1 MTFKNLPRLIS
12 HKPLSLLCLSAIL
25 ALAACSPK
33 QENAPKQSADENI
46 KADAQDNANAQA
58 ADANKADAAQAA
70 DANKADAADAN
81 KADAADA
88 NKADNAQEAKTI
100 AIEIFEPKV
109 SWEQPDCEDGEST
122 VTCRETIYGSKPE
135 KNCKIE
141 DDIDLGPDYSDLKE
155 ECILSKPFIMQQD
168 YKSFNLKPGDEF
180 QVPNGGKYKIIDGVP
195 EEAYYYYGCCDGVVQ
210 GPLDPSSLHGHT
222 NYKGDDNQIIRI
234 NVISAPTK

>member
-33 QENAPKQSADENI
+33 QENAPKQSADENV

-81 KADAADA
+81 KAD
-88 NKADNAQEAKTI
+88 NAQEAKTN

-122 VTCRETIYGSKPE
+122 VTCGETIYGSKPE
-135 KNCKIE
+135 KTCKIE
-141 DDIDLGPDYSDLKE
+141 DDIYEAELKK
-155 ECILSKPFIMQQD
+155 ECILNTPFIMLQD
-168 YKSFNLKPGDEF
+168 YKSSNLKPGDEF
-180 QVPNGGKYKIIDGVP
+180 QGSNGGKYKIIDGVP
-195 EEAYYYYGCCDGVVQ
+195 EEAYYSYSCCDGASKDD
-210 GPLDPSSLHGHT
+210 LDPSSLHGHT
-222 NYKGDDNQIIRI
+222 NYKGNDNQIIRI
-234 NVISAPTK
+234 SVITAPTNK

>member
-25 ALAACSPK
+25 VLAACSPK

-81 KADAADA
+81 KAD
-88 NKADNAQEAKTI
+88 NAQEAKTN
-100 AIEIFEPKV
+100 AIEIFEPEV

-135 KNCKIE
+135 KTCKIE
-141 DDIDLGPDYSDLKE
+141 DDIYEAELKK
-155 ECILSKPFIMQQD
+155 ECILNTPFIMLQD
-168 YKSFNLKPGDEF
+168 YKSSNLKPGDEF
-180 QVPNGGKYKIIDGVP
+180 QGSNGGKYKIIDGVP
-195 EEAYYYYGCCDGVVQ
+195 EEAYYSYGCCDGA
-210 GPLDPSSLHGHT
+210 GKDDLDPSSLHGHT
-222 NYKGDDNQIIRI
+222 NYKGNDNQIIRI
-234 NVISAPTK
+234 SVITAPTK